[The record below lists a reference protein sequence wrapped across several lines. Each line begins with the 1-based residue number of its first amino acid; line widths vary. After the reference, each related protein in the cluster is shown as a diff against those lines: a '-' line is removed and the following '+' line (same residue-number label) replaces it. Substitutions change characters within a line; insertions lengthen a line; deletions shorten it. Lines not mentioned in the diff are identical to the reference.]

1 MLRPSS
7 LRPSIRIA
15 FLATLSTLG
24 LTAALSWVQT
34 AHADQPAHAHWAYRG
49 PHDAAH
55 WAEIDPDFK
64 GCKTGHQ
71 QSPIDIRH
79 AIRADLPPL
88 EWDYRASTA
97 TVINNGHTLQVNLS
111 QAGALLLD
119 GERFELQQF
128 HFHTPSEERVNG
140 RSHPLEAHLVHRNA
154 SGELAVLAVFIDQG
168 AANAG
173 LQAVFDHLPAKA
185 GETQALAS
193 PLQVSDWL
201 PASRRYYRY
210 RGSLTTPPCSEG
222 VRWQVLQQPITAS
235 AQQIRAFQRLYPFNA
250 RPIQPL
256 HDRKIE
262 AN

>member
-1 MLRPSS
+1 MRSTSPLW
-7 LRPSIRIA
+7 PSIWA
-15 FLATLSTLG
+15 ASALMLALASPHN
-24 LTAALSWVQT
+24 AL
-34 AHADQPAHAHWAYRG
+34 ADEPGHAHWGYRG
-49 PHDAAH
+49 PHNAAH
-55 WAEIDPDFK
+55 WADIDPDFK

-79 AIRADLPPL
+79 AKQAELPPL
-88 EWDYRASTA
+88 QWDYQASPA

-119 GERFELQQF
+119 GQRFELQQF

-140 RSHPLEAHLVHRNA
+140 RKHPLEAHLVHRNA
-154 SGELAVLAVFIDQG
+154 EGELAVLAVFIDAG

-173 LQAVFDHLPAKA
+173 LQAVFDNLPGKV
-185 GETQALAS
+185 GESVTLS
-193 PLQVSDWL
+193 TPVQVSDWL
-201 PASRRYYRY
+201 PESRRYYRY

-235 AQQIRAFQRLYPFNA
+235 IQQIRAFQHLYPFNA

-256 HDRKIE
+256 HGRTVE

>member
-1 MLRPSS
+1 MFTPAPHLAARHNGLQTALRT
-7 LRPSIRIA
+7 
-15 FLATLSTLG
+15 FG
-24 LTAALSWVQT
+24 LTLALNGACSAQ
-34 AHADQPAHAHWAYRG
+34 ADEPGHAHWAYRG

-79 AIRADLPPL
+79 AIQTDLPPL
-88 EWDYRASTA
+88 EWDYRASPA
-97 TVINNGHTLQVNLS
+97 TVVNNGHTLQVNLV

-119 GERFELQQF
+119 GQRFELQQF

-154 SGELAVLAVFIDQG
+154 EGELAVLAVFIDQG
-168 AANAG
+168 PANTT
-173 LQAVFDHLPAKA
+173 LQSVFKHLPPKA
-185 GETQALAS
+185 GEAQPLAT

-201 PASRRYYRY
+201 PTSRRYYRY

-235 AQQIRAFQRLYPFNA
+235 AQQIRAFQRLYPYNA
-250 RPIQPL
+250 RPVQPL
-256 HDRKIE
+256 HGRKVE

>member
-1 MLRPSS
+1 MILPTF
-7 LRPSIRIA
+7 LRPSIRPA
-15 FLATLSTLG
+15 CQAALCSAG
-24 LTAALSWVQT
+24 LTLALSWAHM
-34 AHADQPAHAHWAYRG
+34 AHAEESAPAHWGYRG

-55 WAEIDPDFK
+55 WAEIDPNFK

-79 AIRADLPPL
+79 AIRAELPPL
-88 EWDYRASTA
+88 EWDYRASPA
-97 TVINNGHTLQVNLS
+97 TVVNNGHTLQVNLS

-168 AANAG
+168 AANTG
-173 LQAVFDHLPAKA
+173 LQAVFDQLPAKA
-185 GETQALAS
+185 GETQTLTS

-201 PASRRYYRY
+201 PTSRRYYRY
-210 RGSLTTPPCSEG
+210 QGSLTTPPCSEG

-235 AQQIRAFQRLYPFNA
+235 SRQIRAFQRLYPFNA

-256 HDRKIE
+256 HGRRVE